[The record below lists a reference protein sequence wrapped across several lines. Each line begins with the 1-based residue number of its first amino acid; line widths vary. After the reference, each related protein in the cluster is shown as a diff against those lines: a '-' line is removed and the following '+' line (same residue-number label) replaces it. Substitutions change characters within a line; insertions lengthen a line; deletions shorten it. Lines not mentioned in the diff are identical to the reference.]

1 MYERFYGLN
10 EHPFSL
16 TPDPDFI
23 FINQN
28 FSEALDQITYA
39 VNRREGLTVL
49 IGDVGTGKTTLCWA
63 LLLRMQ
69 KNVRTALILNPML
82 GIDDLLKAI
91 IQDFNIKFTTRRA
104 PWKLQIAAMKDE
116 PQETSWVQGL
126 TRKQLMDE
134 LNRFLLEGADS
145 DINNVLVIDEAQTL
159 SVECLEQLRM
169 ISNLET
175 SKRKLLQIIL
185 SGQLELDHNLNL
197 PQLQQ
202 LKQRITGRCS
212 LRPLS
217 KEDMTQYIY
226 HRIWKAGGS
235 RNLSFSQGALNAIYR
250 QSRGY
255 PRLINLICDR
265 ALMAGCKSQS
275 WSVTKKMVQ
284 QAIGQ
289 LGMSGQKISWFLSS
303 FPVKPVLTITAA
315 LMILLGL
322 VYFVRPWNFFTD
334 LADHLRT
341 KKAASAVLDKAVSS
355 IPAPLTHPT
364 DTPLPEANPLNTRDR
379 ITGFSL
385 QVHSM
390 KAQQQADRALEEL
403 KQKGYPA
410 FQRVVR
416 NPDGLLWYVV
426 YVGPFAESE
435 AAQETAATLLQREE
449 LRAILRTPAL

>member
-28 FSEALDQITYA
+28 FREALDQITHA

-69 KNVRTALILNPML
+69 NNVRTALILNPML

-91 IQDFNIKFTTRRA
+91 IQDFNIKFSTRRA
-104 PWKLQIAAMKDE
+104 PWKLQIAGMKDE
-116 PQETSWVQGL
+116 PREASWVQGL

-134 LNRFLLEGADS
+134 LNRFLLEGAEA

-175 SKRKLLQIIL
+175 SGRKLLQIIL

-197 PQLQQ
+197 PKLQQ
-202 LKQRITGRCS
+202 LKQRINGRCS

-217 KEDMTQYIY
+217 KEGMTQYIY

-235 RNLSFSQGALNAIYR
+235 GNLSFSRGALNAIYR

-265 ALMAGCKSQS
+265 ALMAGCRSRS
-275 WSVTKKMVQ
+275 WIITRKMVKT
-284 QAIGQ
+284 AIEQ
-289 LGMSGQKISWFLSS
+289 LEMSGQKISWFRSS
-303 FPVKPVLTITAA
+303 FPAKPLLIVAAA
-315 LMILLGL
+315 LLILSGL
-322 VYFVRPWNFFTD
+322 AYFVRPWNYFTGM
-334 LADHLRT
+334 ADHIQA
-341 KKAASAVLDKAVSS
+341 KSVAPAGMDKATSDISV
-355 IPAPLTHPT
+355 PLTQPT
-364 DTPLPEANPLNTRDR
+364 ASPPPDANPLTPPGR
-379 ITGFSL
+379 ISGFSL

-390 KAQQQADRALEEL
+390 RSQQQADRAIEDL
-403 KQKGYPA
+403 KQKGYPV
-410 FQRVVR
+410 FQRAVR

-426 YVGPFAESE
+426 YVGPFAESDE
-435 AAQETAATLLQREE
+435 AQEVAATLLQHEE
-449 LRAILRTPAL
+449 LHVILR